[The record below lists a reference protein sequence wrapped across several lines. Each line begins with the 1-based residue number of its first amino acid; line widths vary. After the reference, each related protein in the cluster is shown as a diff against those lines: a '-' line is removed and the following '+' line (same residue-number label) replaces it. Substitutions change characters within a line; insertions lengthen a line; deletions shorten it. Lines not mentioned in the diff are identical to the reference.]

1 MFPTWSDW
9 QLTYTPK
16 GLAKRRTKKILTYLG
31 MIGLISA
38 LVHFRRIPKDL
49 DRVKAFLKSFVRMA
63 LLKGVGL
70 LTTVEK
76 KI

>member
-1 MFPTWSDW
+1 
-9 QLTYTPK
+9 
-16 GLAKRRTKKILTYLG
+16 
-31 MIGLISA
+31 
-38 LVHFRRIPKDL
+38 
-49 DRVKAFLKSFVRMA
+49 VKAFLKSFVRMA